1 MKNQTL
7 KSLTEAHAWIGIII
21 STVLFIVFIA
31 GSLSLFRDNIT
42 GWERASL
49 AAQSN
54 EPLSAISY
62 DKAITSIA
70 QQYDVD
76 THHGFFMREPTPH
89 NPFIE
94 VYFATHLD
102 EPHPLTGEDHQDQHL
117 LLSPQ
122 TGEVLADADRFE
134 FASFLYELHYDLGL
148 GRAGLYFV
156 GIITL
161 FFFVAVLSG
170 IIIHWRKIA
179 KNFFQYRAEGKK
191 DKWLDAHN
199 LIGTMG
205 LPFHIMYAFT
215 GLVFNLVIIYQISY
229 AVLLYGGNQTAL
241 LQAAGFNEPNIEAL
255 EQSRPM
261 RGVDQLRV
269 KALDTL
275 GDVSLTT
282 VEIIHFGD
290 KNAVVSFTAKSNDAF
305 SNYKEVQYT
314 LNDQSQIYL
323 TENNYD
329 NAVRAGL
336 STIASLH
343 FGDFAG
349 YGMRLAF
356 LSLGLATA
364 YLIVTGNLMWID
376 KRAKQ
381 KKQSAKSLLFVKRLT
396 SGGFIGVLLAI
407 AIGFA
412 MTTFLSTNH
421 IDKLETVKFSMF
433 SAFIFALISSQFAKH
448 VLSFSKVL
456 LGLSGICYCLSAVM
470 NAASFV
476 SQYNTLPTQTRVDF
490 AIVTALMCLMAL
502 ICWKAVSQI
511 NAAAQTSVPV
521 SQDQQPQQTMS

>member
-7 KSLTEAHAWIGIII
+7 KSLTEAHAWIGLII
-21 STVLFIVFIA
+21 STVLFIVFIT
-31 GSLSLFRDNIT
+31 GSLSLFRDNIR
-42 GWERASL
+42 GWERAPL
-49 AAQSN
+49 TVQSN
-54 EPLSAISY
+54 ESITTISY
-62 DKAITSIA
+62 DKAINSIQ

-76 THHGFFMREPTPH
+76 TDHGFFMREPTPH

-102 EPHPLTGEDHQDQHL
+102 QPHPITGEDHQDQHL
-117 LLSPQ
+117 LISPQ
-122 TGEVLADADRFE
+122 SGRVLADADKFE
-134 FASFLYELHYDLGL
+134 FSTLLFELHFDLGL
-148 GRAGLYFV
+148 GRPGLYFV
-156 GIITL
+156 GVITL
-161 FFFVAVLSG
+161 FFFVAILSG
-170 IIIHWRKIA
+170 VVIHWRKIA

-241 LQAAGFNEPNIEAL
+241 LQAAGFNEPKIEAVN
-255 EQSRPM
+255 QIQPM
-261 RGVDQLRV
+261 QGIDQLRAQAQA
-269 KALDTL
+269 KL
-275 GDVSLTT
+275 GDVTFT
-282 VEIIHFGD
+282 MVEISHFGD
-290 KNAVVSFTAKSNDAF
+290 KNAVVGFTAKSNDAF
-305 SNYKEVQYT
+305 SNIKEIQYKLSDNT
-314 LNDQSQIYL
+314 QIYL

-356 LSLGLATA
+356 LCLGLATA

-381 KKQSAKSLLFVKRLT
+381 KKQSPKSLMFVKRLT
-396 SGGFIGVLLAI
+396 SGSFIGVILAV

-412 MTTFLSTNH
+412 LTTLLPATH
-421 IDKLETVKFSMF
+421 IDKLETVKSSMF
-433 SAFIFALISSQFAKH
+433 IAFFFALISSQFAKD

-456 LGLSGICYCLSAVM
+456 LGLSGICYCLSLVM
-470 NAASFV
+470 NLAYFGN
-476 SQYNTLPTQTRVDF
+476 QYTLLPLQTKVDF
-490 AIVTALMCLMAL
+490 AIVLGLIALMAL
-502 ICWKAVSQI
+502 ICWKAVSRL
-511 NAAAQTSVPV
+511 NAAAQTSATV